1 MKFVFFGRANL
12 QIIAYFRNNDS
23 KGFDSV
29 DCGYDCGGRG
39 RAIGFSCHRFSAH
52 VSPAS
57 IVRDILQRASFTL
70 FSAVVLFH
78 RHLLLLVVFTSG
90 RRGILQPLFDSDH
103 LQSPGPHPLSSEKT
117 SELLKALL
125 TGRKEGLD
133 SSTVTAFR
141 SSGAS
146 HILALSGLHL
156 GVLYI
161 VISKPLAILGNTVP
175 AYRIRCCSTI
185 LISGIYVL
193 ATGAGPSIVRA
204 FLFIL
209 LNEISKLHPERKK
222 DGILVF
228 WTAITVQAVL
238 DPPVI
243 RSVSFQLSYLAVLG
257 ILLFYPALKGFYPEG
272 GGRWS
277 IMRRIW
283 NSASLSISCQILTAP
298 LAFHYFGTFPK
309 YFLITNLIAL
319 PLTEV
324 LIAGGTLCAVLALAG
339 CCPAALARPVETVA
353 SLLVNSLETISGM

>member
-1 MKFVFFGRANL
+1 MIVGMIVA
-12 QIIAYFRNNDS
+12 A
-23 KGFDSV
+23 GV
-29 DCGYDCGGRG
+29 GP
-39 RAIGFSCHRFSAH
+39 SAFLAT
-52 VSPAS
+52 AS
-57 IVRDILQRASFTL
+57 LLT
-70 FSAVVLFH
+70 SA
-78 RHLLLLVVFTSG
+78 LLLLCVTFVKELPSPSFPLLFFFI
-90 RRGILQPLFDSDH
+90 GIFCFSSYSLPAAAAFSNPFSTLTISKALDH
-103 LQSPGPHPLSSEKT
+103 IPFSSERT
-117 SELLKALL
+117 AELLKALL

-257 ILLFYPALKGFYPEG
+257 ILLFYPVLKGFYPEG

>member
-1 MKFVFFGRANL
+1 MIRKVSIPLIVGMIVA
-12 QIIAYFRNNDS
+12 A
-23 KGFDSV
+23 GV
-29 DCGYDCGGRG
+29 GP
-39 RAIGFSCHRFSAH
+39 SAFLAT
-52 VSPAS
+52 AS
-57 IVRDILQRASFTL
+57 LLT
-70 FSAVVLFH
+70 SA
-78 RHLLLLVVFTSG
+78 LLLLCVTFFKELPSPSFPLLFFFI
-90 RRGILQPLFDSDH
+90 GIFCYSSYSLPAAAAFSNPFSTLTISKALDYIPF
-103 LQSPGPHPLSSEKT
+103 SSEKT

-257 ILLFYPALKGFYPEG
+257 ILLFYPVLKGFYPEG

-324 LIAGGTLCAVLALAG
+324 LIAGGTLCAILALAG
-339 CCPAALARPVETVA
+339 CCPTALARPVETVA

>member
-1 MKFVFFGRANL
+1 MIRKVSIPLIVGMIVA
-12 QIIAYFRNNDS
+12 A
-23 KGFDSV
+23 GV
-29 DCGYDCGGRG
+29 GP
-39 RAIGFSCHRFSAH
+39 SAFLAT
-52 VSPAS
+52 AS
-57 IVRDILQRASFTL
+57 LLT
-70 FSAVVLFH
+70 SA
-78 RHLLLLVVFTSG
+78 LLLLCVTFFKELPSPSFPLLFFFI
-90 RRGILQPLFDSDH
+90 GIFCYSSYSLPAAAAFSNPFSTLTISKALDH
-103 LQSPGPHPLSSEKT
+103 IPFSSEKT

-324 LIAGGTLCAVLALAG
+324 LIAGGTLCAILALAG
-339 CCPAALARPVETVA
+339 CCPAALARPVEAVA